1 MVVPFAYALAGVWTR
16 RYSEWVKPGLPWAL
30 TAVMILGTGIV
41 MGAFWAYEA
50 LSFGGFWAWDPVENA
65 SMLPWLIMIA
75 AVHVMIVFK
84 NTGHSYATALILAF
98 SGYIL
103 VIYASRSAERRV
115 GKECVS
121 TCRFRWSPYHEQ
133 KTKNINTK

>member
-1 MVVPFAYALAGVWTR
+1 
-16 RYSEWVKPGLPWAL
+16 
-30 TAVMILGTGIV
+30 MIFGTGIV

-103 VIYASRSAERRV
+103 VLYASFLTRRGVLVRSEERRV

-121 TCRFRWSPYHEQ
+121 TCRSRCSPYSS
-133 KTKNINTK
+133 KTKK